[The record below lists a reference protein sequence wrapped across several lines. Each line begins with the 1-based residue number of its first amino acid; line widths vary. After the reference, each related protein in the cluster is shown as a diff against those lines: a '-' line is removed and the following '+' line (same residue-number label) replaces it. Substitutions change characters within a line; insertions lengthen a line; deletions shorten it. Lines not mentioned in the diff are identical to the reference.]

1 MLTNM
6 TTRFKRG
13 IIDLSLATIVGVA
26 GFLSGWSAWNSIK
39 AIDTSEKVA
48 GQEVKIDNLTASLGD
63 IKAEIKNISETSQAS
78 KAYGEWIITNL
89 GQNPETLWKRL
100 Q

>member
-13 IIDLSLATIVGVA
+13 MIDLSLATVVGIA

-63 IKAEIKNISETSQAS
+63 IKAEIKNLSTDSSANR
-78 KAYGEWIITNL
+78 AYTEWIVNRFGI
-89 GQNPETLWKRL
+89 NPKSVWTEPK
-100 Q
+100 